1 MKEESIDGLFEKLNN
16 VIVQDTILTLP
27 NLSNKQL
34 QELINALVIEAK
46 KRKNKGTIWQQLS
59 T

>member
-34 QELINALVIEAK
+34 QKLINALVIEAK
-46 KRKNKGTIWQQLS
+46 KRKK
-59 T
+59 